1 MSSGWKWTVNDSMS
15 GEGVIVE
22 EKLGGRVLVGR
33 LVLVVVGGWV
43 MTVAEGTSGVAVG
56 VAVE

>member
-1 MSSGWKWTVNDSMS
+1 MNDSMS

-33 LVLVVVGGWV
+33 LVLVVVGVWV
-43 MTVAEGTSGVAVG
+43 MAVAEGTGGVTVG